1 MISKTSFF
9 NKGIYKSTVKR
20 YAWGSVLYFIVL
32 FLSTT
37 LSVFLNYDETFRYL
51 PLDHFNDYPIILHGS
66 YIALPILLAIV
77 VPTIVALMVFRFIHS
92 KKQAVFIHSLP
103 VSRKANFISSI
114 LAAFT
119 LMCVPVIANGII
131 LIFISLLRYGS
142 YFTVLDCV
150 WWMIYNLSGLFLM
163 FSVSVFSANL
173 TGNSFAMIV
182 INFIVHIFVFIT
194 VASFGIMAEAF
205 IYGYRSTNAIYD
217 VIADGNF
224 AYFVFG
230 FTNKNFREDIGFI
243 QASIHC
249 AFALMFYIVS
259 YFLYKKRK
267 LEASGDVAGYKCL
280 NIIFKYLVTF
290 LGTMFGFAVFADYMG
305 DNYIVLAIIMAIISL
320 IAYAAS
326 EMILKKT
333 FNIIGSWK
341 GYVGFA
347 AFFII
352 ITLIFSQT
360 SFFGYETR
368 IPEISRIEEA
378 GIYEYYF
385 NSKEPYTDNEVLIE
399 NITDIHKELIK
410 DIPISQE
417 KGYKTEYS
425 TYLHIKYKLKNG
437 KLMERTY
444 PVSSNKSSEIM
455 NEFYK
460 DEEYRKKCEDV
471 FIDNSRITEVFVNY
485 ENKVEDYEEL
495 VDAIK
500 EDTLNLSYE
509 DLHPY
514 EYNGND
520 NIYSIRIQYVPEIR
534 DEKKVTSSSLDQV
547 YINITPKYEKSVEWL
562 KEKGYSKFQ

>member
-20 YAWGSVLYFIVL
+20 YAWGSLLYFIVL

-77 VPTIVALMVFRFIHS
+77 VPTVVALMVFRFIHS
-92 KKQAVFIHSLP
+92 KKQAIFIHSLP

-119 LMCVPVIANGII
+119 LMCIPVIANGII
-131 LIFISLLRYGS
+131 LIFISLLKYGN
-142 YFTVLDCV
+142 YFTVPDCM
-150 WWMIYNLSGLFLM
+150 WWMIYNLAGLFLM

-173 TGNSFAMIV
+173 TGNSFAMII
-182 INFIVHIFVFIT
+182 INIIIHVFVFVT

-205 IYGYRSTNAIYD
+205 IYGYRSTNAIFD

-230 FTNKNFREDIGFI
+230 FTNKNFREDINFVLVFV
-243 QASIHC
+243 HC

-280 NIIFKYLVTF
+280 NVIFKYLVTF

-305 DNYIVLAIIMAIISL
+305 ENYTILAIIMTIISI

-333 FNIIGSWK
+333 FNILNSWK

-352 ITLIFSQT
+352 LTIIFSQT

-368 IPEISRIEEA
+368 IPEIDSIEEA

-385 NSKEPYTDNEVLIE
+385 NNKEPYTDNENLVE
-399 NITDIHKELIK
+399 RITDIHKELIE

-417 KGYKTEYS
+417 KGYKTEYE

-444 PVSSNKSSEIM
+444 PVSSKKSAEIM

-460 DEEYRKKCEDV
+460 DEDYRKKCEDV
-471 FIDNSRITEVFVNY
+471 FIDTSRITEVFVNY
-485 ENKVEDYEEL
+485 EEKVEDYEEL
-495 VDAIK
+495 VDAIN
-500 EDTLNLSYE
+500 EDTMNLSYE

-520 NIYSIRIQYVPEIR
+520 NIYSVRIQYVPEKR
-534 DEKKVTSSSLDQV
+534 DEKKITSSALEQV